1 MKTAVDIALAAAGVF
16 FMPVRRAGRGGT
28 DRCRITG

>member
-1 MKTAVDIALAAAGVF
+1 MKTAVGIALASAGVF
-16 FMPVRRAGRGGT
+16 FMPERRAMRGGT